1 MKLFSFKKIN
11 GFKKSN
17 IVYFSDT
24 MDKNLNVFVISSIL
38 IYNFYKKFLKDSK
51 INFSSSLI
59 IYDF

>member
-24 MDKNLNVFVISSIL
+24 MYKNLNVFVISSIL
-38 IYNFYKKFLKDSK
+38 IYNFSKKFLKDSK
-51 INFSSSLI
+51 INFSSSLK

>member
-1 MKLFSFKKIN
+1 MNNIE
-11 GFKKSN
+11 KSN

-38 IYNFYKKFLKDSK
+38 IYNFSKKFLKDSK
-51 INFSSSLI
+51 INFSSSLK